1 MQKQCL
7 NCKLI
12 LKYIHIFITFDK
24 NPSVEFNNGVL
35 QDDKC
40 LKIIH
45 HSLAKIVNTEPR
57 SQVSLSELKRG
68 LINSNCTVLTDISMS
83 YSYKIRTFR
92 HLKKGY
98 GL

>member
-45 HSLAKIVNTEPR
+45 HSGWSSLAKIVNTEPR
-57 SQVSLSELKRG
+57 SQVSLYC
-68 LINSNCTVLTDISMS
+68 ID
-83 YSYKIRTFR
+83 
-92 HLKKGY
+92 
-98 GL
+98 